1 MIEPTFSSEA
11 PAPATPAPEEGVT
24 TALYR
29 AAIGPVN
36 GNYYLPIFTRFE
48 AADHAGISWN
58 TAASLTTL
66 TWLAFRQLWTAALAY
81 VGIMVAVALLV
92 FGIGRLVFQFSDTLM
107 MALGLGFG
115 LAAFVL
121 PGLFGN
127 AVLHTECR
135 KKMSSALTAHT
146 EVADACA
153 QLNRQAPT
161 RQRAIWLACANV
173 AFWVAAVFS
182 YVQISALSTLAVMPH
197 GALEAGHV
205 AVGKTT
211 DLTAPLALPP
221 TPTAP
226 ASESTTAAS
235 APSSALASAPAA
247 PTAAASAASAPAA
260 PVASVPVALPASAPA
275 PVASASVAVASQ
287 PVVAAPI
294 TTASEPARA
303 NKPEP
308 KASASK
314 TTPNATLK
322 TDAKA
327 SAPAKAERDKKVAEP
342 TVVRAK
348 KAQPPATTEAP
359 KRKASTVATADA
371 AVTKPYF
378 INVGLFAVPENAA
391 SAHAKLLEA
400 QLPSVLKELKSTK
413 GRQIRVRVGPFTSK
427 TDAQAA
433 VEKIK
438 ALQLDAVIVQL

>member
-226 ASESTTAAS
+226 TAPASESTTAAS

-260 PVASVPVALPASAPA
+260 PVASAPVAAASTALPASA
-275 PVASASVAVASQ
+275 SAT
-287 PVVAAPI
+287 PVVAVSAPAPR
-294 TTASEPARA
+294 TVASVPAT
-303 NKPEP
+303 KT
-308 KASASK
+308 SASK
-314 TTPNATLK
+314 TEP
-322 TDAKA
+322 KA
-327 SAPAKAERDKKVAEP
+327 SAPAKAERVKKEVEP

-348 KAQPPATTEAP
+348 KAQTPAATEAP
-359 KRKASTVATADA
+359 KRKASAAAAVTATKTADA
-371 AVTKPYF
+371 SDKPYF
-378 INVGLFAVPENAA
+378 INVGLFAIPENAA

-413 GRQIRVRVGPFTSK
+413 GRQIRVRVGPYRSK

-438 ALQLDAVIVQL
+438 ALQLDAIIVQP

>member
-92 FGIGRLVFQFSDTLM
+92 FGIGRLVFQFSDTLL

-127 AVLHTECR
+127 AVLHAACR
-135 KKMSSALTAHT
+135 KKMALALTANT
-146 EVADACA
+146 QVEDACA

-161 RQRAIWLACANV
+161 RQRAIWLASASA
-173 AFWVAAVFS
+173 AFWMVAVFA
-182 YVQISALSTLAVMPH
+182 YVQISALSNVAVMPH
-197 GALEAGHV
+197 GALDAGQV

-211 DLTAPLALPP
+211 DLTA
-221 TPTAP
+221 AP
-226 ASESTTAAS
+226 AVQSAPAMVASATTAA
-235 APSSALASAPAA
+235 
-247 PTAAASAASAPAA
+247 TAAASAPAA
-260 PVASVPVALPASAPA
+260 APSAAMATAFTASASTPSAPAASAPVAAASTALPASAPA
-275 PVASASVAVASQ
+275 PVASVPMVGASVPVAVPVSAPAST
-287 PVVAAPI
+287 P
-294 TTASEPARA
+294 TA
-303 NKPEP
+303 
-308 KASASK
+308 KASASQA
-314 TTPNATLK
+314 TP
-322 TDAKA
+322 KA
-327 SAPAKAERDKKVAEP
+327 SAPAKAERVKKEVEP

-348 KAQPPATTEAP
+348 KAQTPTAMEAP
-359 KRKASTVATADA
+359 KRKASAAAAAAVTATKTADA
-371 AVTKPYF
+371 SDKPYF
-378 INVGLFAVPENAA
+378 INVGLFAIPENAA

-413 GRQIRVRVGPFTSK
+413 GRQIRVRVGPYRSK
-427 TDAQAA
+427 ADAQAA

-438 ALQLDAVIVQL
+438 ALQLDAIIVQL

>member
-1 MIEPTFSSEA
+1 MIEPTFSSAPPA
-11 PAPATPAPEEGVT
+11 PAPPAPEENVT

-29 AAIGPVN
+29 AAIGPIN

-48 AADHAGISWN
+48 AADHADISWN

-66 TWLAFRQLWTAALAY
+66 NWLAFRKLWTAALAY
-81 VGIMVAVALLV
+81 VGIIVAVALLV
-92 FGIGRLVFQFSDTLM
+92 FGIGRLVFQFSDTLI
-107 MALGLGFG
+107 MALCLGFG

-127 AVLHTECR
+127 AVLHAACR
-135 KKMSSALTAHT
+135 KKMSLALTAHT
-146 EVADACA
+146 KVEDACA
-153 QLNRQAPT
+153 QLIRQAPT
-161 RQRAIWLACANV
+161 RQRAIWLACASA
-173 AFWVAAVFS
+173 AFWMVAVFS
-182 YVQISALSTLAVMPH
+182 YVQISALSNVAVMPH

-211 DLTAPLALPP
+211 DLSAPPAVLS
-221 TPTAP
+221 TPTAS
-226 ASESTTAAS
+226 ASAATVAAS
-235 APSSALASAPAA
+235 APASAAA
-247 PTAAASAASAPAA
+247 TPMAAASAASAPVAA
-260 PVASVPVALPASAPA
+260 ASTALPASAPA

-294 TTASEPARA
+294 ATASEPARA

-308 KASASK
+308 KASTSK
-314 TTPNATLK
+314 AAHSATLK
-322 TDAKA
+322 ADAKA
-327 SAPAKAERDKKVAEP
+327 SAPTRTERDKKVAEP

-348 KAQPPATTEAP
+348 KAQPPTTTTEAP
-359 KRKASTVATADA
+359 KRKASSMATADA
-371 AVTKPYF
+371 AVKPYF

-391 SAHAKLLEA
+391 SAHTKLLEA

-413 GRQIRVRVGPFTSK
+413 GRQIRVRVGPYHSK

-438 ALQLDAVIVQL
+438 ALQLDAVVVQP